1 MQKKIFGIFICTLL
15 LITVL
20 STAKLSPNENTI
32 TEFNEKNFFNGCACS
47 KIKLN
52 QLMNDISEPDIQ
64 GEPSS
69 ITELRETPDYFNWME
84 YDGQDWT
91 TSSKSQEWCGSC
103 WVFAALGALESII
116 EIKEECPELNIDLSE
131 QYVMSCLP
139 TAGDCLGG
147 YAYSTYYCIKKTTS
161 QGNNCNGIIPES
173 CFPYRAIDANGCD
186 FDDCSH
192 DPVVCSEKCENWDN
206 FLIPIVEHGYFRPDG
221 SFEDIEEIKTQIM
234 ENGPVT
240 SFMMVTTAK
249 NGNDN
254 FKDWG
259 WENNNPNDYYPCVGD
274 FEYVNH
280 IVVIVGWKDD
290 PIIPNGG
297 YWICK
302 NSWGADFGYNG
313 FFNIE
318 YNSSNINNYQV
329 DWVKYDPESYN
340 NWIPVVNAGG
350 PYFGDVGEEI
360 IFDGTGSF
368 DHEGEIST
376 WEWDFGDETFGYD
389 KISPKTYD
397 SQGVYSINLTVM
409 DNEGNLNFDNTWAF
423 IGRSNNPPGKPSI
436 KGSSEIKN
444 NTKYEY
450 NFSAV
455 DPDGDD
461 VYYFIIWGGSQ
472 ANEYWIGPYSSG
484 EEVTLENSWIDNANY
499 TIRVKAQDTYGLK
512 SDWATLKINIPR
524 YKSSN
529 LIPPIYNR
537 ILNQYQSILPLF
549 KLILNFLRK

>member
-302 NSWGADFGYNG
+302 NSWGADFGY
-313 FFNIE
+313 
-318 YNSSNINNYQV
+318 
-329 DWVKYDPESYN
+329 
-340 NWIPVVNAGG
+340 
-350 PYFGDVGEEI
+350 
-360 IFDGTGSF
+360 T
-368 DHEGEIST
+368 
-376 WEWDFGDETFGYD
+376 DF
-389 KISPKTYD
+389 
-397 SQGVYSINLTVM
+397 SI
-409 DNEGNLNFDNTWAF
+409 
-423 IGRSNNPPGKPSI
+423 
-436 KGSSEIKN
+436 
-444 NTKYEY
+444 
-450 NFSAV
+450 
-455 DPDGDD
+455 
-461 VYYFIIWGGSQ
+461 
-472 ANEYWIGPYSSG
+472 
-484 EEVTLENSWIDNANY
+484 
-499 TIRVKAQDTYGLK
+499 
-512 SDWATLKINIPR
+512 
-524 YKSSN
+524 
-529 LIPPIYNR
+529 
-537 ILNQYQSILPLF
+537 
-549 KLILNFLRK
+549 